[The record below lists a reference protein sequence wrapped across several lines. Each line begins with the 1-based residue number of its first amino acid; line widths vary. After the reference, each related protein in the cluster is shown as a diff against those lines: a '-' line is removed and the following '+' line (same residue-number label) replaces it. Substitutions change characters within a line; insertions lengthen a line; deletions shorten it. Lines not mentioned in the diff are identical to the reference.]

1 MRKHAVGV
9 DVGGTFTDVVL
20 GDGTKCWKTKAYT
33 QPENFG
39 AGVLEG
45 LENVARLLGQPLQA
59 VMRDVVRFGLG
70 TTAVTNVLATK
81 SGRRVGFITT
91 RGFEGHLIAAR
102 GKRSFK
108 DGWSQVPWAPV
119 KESCVAGVGERVD
132 RNGAIVR
139 PLLETELVEA
149 ARRLVEEEQVEAFAV
164 SFIWSSRNPQHEQA
178 AVEYL
183 KEHFPS
189 LPVFSGISLL
199 PVLREYERSSAAA
212 LNAYCADAIDGVS
225 ELEAQLKALG
235 MQVPLLLMHTTGGAV
250 TVNDAR
256 RNPLGLASSGPAA
269 GSAAAGSLCES
280 LGIDQALTVDMGGT
294 SIDIAV
300 IENGQPMTRQ
310 RGEINGIFTAQP
322 SVDVESIG
330 AGGGSIAWADARG
343 ALRVGPRSARA
354 NPGPVCFGRGG
365 TEPTVTDALLV
376 LGYIDGGLFLGGS
389 VALDLD
395 AATQACEKLGER
407 IGLDASQTAEGVRQ
421 IALAEMSRV
430 VRSRLAQGG
439 IRPSET
445 AVVSYGGCGSLFAPA
460 LAADLGMGRVVV
472 PPMTSVF
479 SAFGAAVADLR
490 RERVSLVDRMLPLQ
504 EESEVERVVAKIAT
518 LIEEVRGDLSDD
530 GVEASK
536 QSVSV
541 YGDFRFYRQKWELTL
556 PLEVDEANVSFDTE
570 WAVEAFKK
578 AYAQRYSEAAL
589 AAGAPVEF
597 VSLRAIGI
605 GETVRVELEELSAGS
620 SEEPEPLSLRTLYQE
635 GVGRQAVNTYQY
647 ESLRPG
653 AQITGPALIDAVD
666 TTIWVPGDSTA
677 AFEASGSLVIAA
689 KSANVVSEAA

>member
-1 MRKHAVGV
+1 MRKYAVGV

-20 GDGTKCWKTKAYT
+20 GDGTLCLKAKAYT

-45 LENVARLLGQPLQA
+45 LENVARLLVQPLQT
-59 VMRDVVRFGLG
+59 VMQGVVRFGLG

-81 SGRRVGFITT
+81 GGRRVGFITT
-91 RGFEGHLIAAR
+91 HGFEGHLIAAR

-108 DGWSQVPWAPV
+108 DGWSQIPWAPV

-149 ARRLVEEEQVEAFAV
+149 AKRLVEEEQVEAFAV

-178 AVEYL
+178 AVECL

-225 ELEAQLKALG
+225 ELEAQLNALG

-322 SVDVESIG
+322 SVDVESVG
-330 AGGGSIAWADARG
+330 AGGGSIAWIDARG
-343 ALRVGPRSARA
+343 ALRVGPQSARA

-376 LGYIDGGLFLGGS
+376 LGYIDGGFFLGGS

-407 IGLDASQTAEGVRQ
+407 IGLDAFQTAEGIRR

-445 AVVSYGGCGSLFAPA
+445 AVVSYGGCGSLFTPA

-504 EESEVERVVAKIAT
+504 EESEAERVVAKIAT
-518 LIEEVRGDLSDD
+518 LMEEVRGDLSDD
-530 GVEASK
+530 GVEVSK
-536 QSVSV
+536 QTVNV

-556 PLEVDEANVSFDTE
+556 PLEVNEANASFDAE

-605 GETVRVELEELSAGS
+605 GETVRVELEELGTGS
-620 SEEPEPLSLRTLYQE
+620 SIEPEPLSSRTLYQE
-635 GVGRQAVNTYQY
+635 GVGRQAVSTYQY

-666 TTIWVPGDSTA
+666 TTIWVPGDSA
-677 AFEASGSLVIAA
+677 AALEESGSLVIAA
-689 KSANVVSEAA
+689 KTAKVNSEAV

>member
-1 MRKHAVGV
+1 MGKHAVGV

-45 LENVARLLGQPLQA
+45 LENVARLLRQPLQT
-59 VMRDVVRFGLG
+59 VMQGVVRFGLG

-81 SGRRVGFITT
+81 GGRRVGFITT

-108 DGWSQVPWAPV
+108 DGWSQIPWAPV
-119 KESCVAGVGERVD
+119 KESCVAGIGERVD

-149 ARRLVEEEQVEAFAV
+149 ARHLVEKEQVEAFAV

-178 AVEYL
+178 AVEFL

-330 AGGGSIAWADARG
+330 AGGGSIAWVDARG
-343 ALRVGPRSARA
+343 ALRVGPQSARA

-376 LGYIDGGLFLGGS
+376 LGYMDGGFFLGGS

-407 IGLDASQTAEGVRQ
+407 IGLDAFQTAEGIRQ

-439 IRPSET
+439 IKPSET

-504 EESEVERVVAKIAT
+504 EESEVERVVAKIAN
-518 LIEEVRGDLSDD
+518 LMEEVRGDLSDD

-536 QSVSV
+536 QTVTV

-556 PLEVDEANVSFDTE
+556 PLEVDEANVSFDAE
-570 WAVEAFKK
+570 WAVAAFKK
-578 AYAQRYSEAAL
+578 AYAQRYSAAAL

-605 GETVRVELEELSAGS
+605 GETVRVELEELGAGS
-620 SEEPEPLSLRTLYQE
+620 SEEPEPLSSRTLYRE
-635 GVGRQAVNTYQY
+635 GVGRQAVSAYQY

-666 TTIWVPGDSTA
+666 TTIWVPGDSAA

-689 KSANVVSEAA
+689 KSVNVISEAA

>member
-1 MRKHAVGV
+1 M
-9 DVGGTFTDVVL
+9 
-20 GDGTKCWKTKAYT
+20 
-33 QPENFG
+33 
-39 AGVLEG
+39 
-45 LENVARLLGQPLQA
+45 
-59 VMRDVVRFGLG
+59 
-70 TTAVTNVLATK
+70 
-81 SGRRVGFITT
+81 
-91 RGFEGHLIAAR
+91 
-102 GKRSFK
+102 
-108 DGWSQVPWAPV
+108 
-119 KESCVAGVGERVD
+119 
-132 RNGAIVR
+132 
-139 PLLETELVEA
+139 
-149 ARRLVEEEQVEAFAV
+149 
-164 SFIWSSRNPQHEQA
+164 WSSRNPQHEQA
-178 AVEYL
+178 AVEVL
-183 KEHFPS
+183 EEHFPS

-330 AGGGSIAWADARG
+330 AGGGSIAWVDARG
-343 ALRVGPRSARA
+343 ALRVGPQSARA

-376 LGYIDGGLFLGGS
+376 LGYIDGSLFLGGS

-407 IGLDASQTAEGVRQ
+407 IGLDAFQTAEGIRQ

-439 IRPSET
+439 IKPSET

-504 EESEVERVVAKIAT
+504 EESEVERVVAQIAN
-518 LIEEVRGDLSDD
+518 LMEEVRGDLSDD

-556 PLEVDEANVSFDTE
+556 PLEVDEANVSFDSQ
-570 WAVEAFKK
+570 WAVAAFKK

-605 GETVRVELEELSAGS
+605 GETVRVELEELGAGS
-620 SEEPEPLSLRTLYQE
+620 SEEPEPLSSRTLYQE
-635 GVGRQAVNTYQY
+635 GVGRQAVNAYQY

-666 TTIWVPGDSTA
+666 TTIWVPGDSAA

-689 KSANVVSEAA
+689 KSANVISEAA